1 MLVTCRVVR
10 FKPTNLTTEQY
21 EESIRRIK
29 EAGAFP
35 PDGCDYHIFFGSEGD
50 LQVSEVWD
58 SREKLEAFG
67 ERLMPILAEV
77 GIEFSGPPEIFV
89 DGIRMALA
97 GRIRRSRPDLR
108 NHRRA
113 RSSPRR
119 RARRENNEPAGCAPH
134 SRQPATRQSAA
145 HAPRRWSRRLR
156 TLALR
161 PGGNRPR
168 PRRNRQQL
176 DRVTALASG
185 IVYASFCIA
194 AVRILTGSKG
204 SSSTPKTASAGVFGW
219 PAGTWIVGAAGLIV
233 IGVGLYQGYRGIT
246 RDFLKD
252 SKTEQMSPRTKRWIS
267 RLGLIGHLSRMVV
280 FTLVGVFL
288 VKAAVDYNPR
298 AAIGL
303 DGALAKLQHNS
314 LGPLLL
320 GVVALGLIA
329 FALYSFSDAR
339 YRRI

>member
-1 MLVTCRVVR
+1 MADAGETGPVEAVREGGETVVQSTGFEWLSR
-10 FKPTNLTTEQY
+10 
-21 EESIRRIK
+21 
-29 EAGAFP
+29 AGFVAR
-35 PDGCDYHIFFGSEGD
+35 GLIY
-50 LQVSEVWD
+50 
-58 SREKLEAFG
+58 
-67 ERLMPILAEV
+67 
-77 GIEFSGPPEIFV
+77 GIIGV
-89 DGIRMALA
+89 
-97 GRIRRSRPDLR
+97 
-108 NHRRA
+108 
-113 RSSPRR
+113 
-119 RARRENNEPAGCAPH
+119 
-134 SRQPATRQSAA
+134 
-145 HAPRRWSRRLR
+145 
-156 TLALR
+156 LALR
-161 PGGNRPR
+161 LAVGHGGRTTN
-168 PRRNRQQL
+168 QQGALHTVANQPLGKALLTLLAIGLGGYALWRFARAAIGHGPEGTDSKL

-204 SSSTPKTASAGVFGW
+204 SSSTPKTASRDVFGW
-219 PAGTWIVGAAGLIV
+219 PAGIWIVGAAGLIV
-233 IGVGLYQGYRGIT
+233 IGVGLYQGYRGLT
-246 RDFLKD
+246 RDFLED
-252 SKTEQMSPRTKRWIS
+252 SKTEEMSARTKRWIS
-267 RLGLIGHLSRMVV
+267 RLGLIGYLSRMVV

>member
-1 MLVTCRVVR
+1 MADAGETGPVEAVREGGETVVQSTGFEWLSR
-10 FKPTNLTTEQY
+10 
-21 EESIRRIK
+21 
-29 EAGAFP
+29 AGFVAR
-35 PDGCDYHIFFGSEGD
+35 GLIY
-50 LQVSEVWD
+50 
-58 SREKLEAFG
+58 
-67 ERLMPILAEV
+67 
-77 GIEFSGPPEIFV
+77 GIIGV
-89 DGIRMALA
+89 
-97 GRIRRSRPDLR
+97 
-108 NHRRA
+108 
-113 RSSPRR
+113 
-119 RARRENNEPAGCAPH
+119 
-134 SRQPATRQSAA
+134 
-145 HAPRRWSRRLR
+145 
-156 TLALR
+156 LALR
-161 PGGNRPR
+161 LAVGHGGRTTN
-168 PRRNRQQL
+168 QQGALHTVANQPLGKALLTLLAIGLGGYALWRFARAAIGHGPEGTDSKL

-204 SSSTPKTASAGVFGW
+204 SSSTPKTASRDVFGW
-219 PAGTWIVGAAGLIV
+219 PAGIWIVGAAGLIV

-267 RLGLIGHLSRMVV
+267 RLGLIGHLSRMIV

-288 VKAAVDYNPR
+288 VKAAVDYNPQ

>member
-1 MLVTCRVVR
+1 MADAGETGPVEAVREGGETVVQSTGFEWLSR
-10 FKPTNLTTEQY
+10 
-21 EESIRRIK
+21 
-29 EAGAFP
+29 AGFVAR
-35 PDGCDYHIFFGSEGD
+35 GLIY
-50 LQVSEVWD
+50 
-58 SREKLEAFG
+58 
-67 ERLMPILAEV
+67 
-77 GIEFSGPPEIFV
+77 GIIGV
-89 DGIRMALA
+89 
-97 GRIRRSRPDLR
+97 
-108 NHRRA
+108 
-113 RSSPRR
+113 
-119 RARRENNEPAGCAPH
+119 
-134 SRQPATRQSAA
+134 
-145 HAPRRWSRRLR
+145 
-156 TLALR
+156 LALR
-161 PGGNRPR
+161 LAVGHGGRTTN
-168 PRRNRQQL
+168 QQGALHTVANQPLGKALLTLLAIGLGGYALWRFARAAIGHGPEGTDSKL

-204 SSSTPKTASAGVFGW
+204 SSSTPKTASRDVFGW
-219 PAGTWIVGAAGLIV
+219 PAGIWIVGAAGLIV

>member
-1 MLVTCRVVR
+1 MADAGETGPVEAVREGGETVVQSTGFEWLSR
-10 FKPTNLTTEQY
+10 
-21 EESIRRIK
+21 
-29 EAGAFP
+29 AGFVAR
-35 PDGCDYHIFFGSEGD
+35 GLIY
-50 LQVSEVWD
+50 
-58 SREKLEAFG
+58 
-67 ERLMPILAEV
+67 
-77 GIEFSGPPEIFV
+77 GIIGV
-89 DGIRMALA
+89 
-97 GRIRRSRPDLR
+97 
-108 NHRRA
+108 
-113 RSSPRR
+113 
-119 RARRENNEPAGCAPH
+119 
-134 SRQPATRQSAA
+134 
-145 HAPRRWSRRLR
+145 
-156 TLALR
+156 LALR
-161 PGGNRPR
+161 LAVGHGGRTTN
-168 PRRNRQQL
+168 QQGALHTVANQPLGKALLTLLAIGLGGYALWRFARAAIGHGPEGTDSKL

-204 SSSTPKTASAGVFGW
+204 SSSTPKTASRDVFGW
-219 PAGTWIVGAAGLIV
+219 PAGIWIVGAAGLIV
-233 IGVGLYQGYRGIT
+233 IGVGLYQGYRGIS
-246 RDFLKD
+246 RDFLED